1 MLKGSWTTC
10 CNASQTLDL
19 SAEGGMRVTVS
30 CNSAVYN
37 EGKTSAGAD
46 SAVRLFTIDAVVC
59 NGSTSCADATAAVSS
74 GYAEARRQVQAT
86 N

>member
-1 MLKGSWTTC
+1 VLKGSWTTC

-30 CNSAVYN
+30 CN
-37 EGKTSAGAD
+37 